1 MTGVQTC
8 ALPISSLREL
18 QELDFAI
25 QEAVLFLDT
34 HPRSEVALSYYRYVT
49 GLRRKAA
56 EEYNRVC
63 GPLTSRDSR
72 GRRWDWVNSPWP
84 WEREG

>member
-1 MTGVQTC
+1 MNKNE
-8 ALPISSLREL
+8 LLREL

-49 GLRRKAA
+49 GLRTADQPRQP
-56 EEYNRVC
+56 RT
-63 GPLTSRDSR
+63 PL
-72 GRRWDWVNSPWP
+72 GL
-84 WEREG
+84 GQ

>member
-1 MTGVQTC
+1 MNKNEM
-8 ALPISSLREL
+8 LREL

-34 HPRSEVALSYYRYVT
+34 HPRSEVAQSYYRYVT
-49 GLRRKAA
+49 ELRRK
-56 EEYNRVC
+56 YNRVC
-63 GPLTSRDSR
+63 GPLTSRDSY
-72 GRRWDWVNSPWP
+72 GCCWDWVHSPWP

>member
-1 MTGVQTC
+1 MNKNE
-8 ALPISSLREL
+8 LLREL

-63 GPLTSRDSR
+63 
-72 GRRWDWVNSPWP
+72 
-84 WEREG
+84 

>member
-1 MTGVQTC
+1 MNKNE
-8 ALPISSLREL
+8 LLREL

-56 EEYNRVC
+56 EVYNRV
-63 GPLTSRDSR
+63 
-72 GRRWDWVNSPWP
+72 
-84 WEREG
+84 

>member
-1 MTGVQTC
+1 MNKNE
-8 ALPISSLREL
+8 LLREL

-56 EEYNRVC
+56 EEYRYGIHSTKNHPRRRPAAQPRQPRT
-63 GPLTSRDSR
+63 PL
-72 GRRWDWVNSPWP
+72 GL
-84 WEREG
+84 GQ

>member
-1 MTGVQTC
+1 MNKKE
-8 ALPISSLREL
+8 LLREL

-34 HPRSEVALSYYRYVT
+34 HPHNEVALSYYRYVT

-56 EEYNRVC
+56 DEYNRVC
-63 GPLTSRDSR
+63 GPLTSRDR
-72 GRRWDWVNSPWP
+72 RRWDWVNSPWP

>member
-1 MTGVQTC
+1 MNKKE
-8 ALPISSLREL
+8 LLREL

-34 HPRSEVALSYYRYVT
+34 HPHNEVALSYYRYVT
-49 GLRRKAA
+49 GLR
-56 EEYNRVC
+56 RVC